1 MKEIKTEIIMNARP
15 EKVWQVL
22 TDFKAYPEW
31 NPFITSI
38 EGEVFEGAR
47 FKVKLQPLGSGS
59 MQFKPVCLSYNE
71 NHEFSWIGKLVTKGV
86 FDGKHC
92 FELEALDNGKTKFIQ
107 REEFKGFLVPLFWKK
122 LDVNTRWSFEM
133 MNDKLKERVEKM

>member
-1 MKEIKTEIIMNARP
+1 MKEIKTEVIINARP

-22 TDFKAYPEW
+22 TDFKAYPTW

-38 EGEVFEGAR
+38 EGEVFEGSK
-47 FKVKLQPLGSGS
+47 FKVKLQPLGSSS
-59 MQFKPVCLSYNE
+59 MQFKPVCVSFIE

-92 FELEALDNGKTKFIQ
+92 FELHALDNEKTKFIQ
-107 REEFKGFLVPLFWKK
+107 REEFTGFLVPFFWKK

-133 MNDKLKERVEKM
+133 MNDKLKETVEKM